1 MKILLIGSQGQLGTE
16 IIKIFPG
23 VTAVDLPEVDVTVP
37 ETVERAVDASRPDVI
52 LNTSAYHNVPD
63 CEKNIDLAFRVN
75 AFAVRNLAEICK
87 ARGLA
92 FVHVSTDYVFD
103 GRKNAPYTEADVPNP
118 LNAYGVS
125 KLAGE
130 FFARKPEKS
139 YVVRL
144 SSVFG
149 VAGCRGKGGKNFVK
163 SMLEFAK
170 TRDKVQITSNIISS
184 PTYAADAAAK
194 IKELL
199 EKGYPP
205 GLYHLANGGSCSWHE
220 FALEIFRLTGARI
233 AVEERFETEE
243 LAGVLRPMNSA
254 LVSTKIAPV
263 RSWQDALKANL
274 KEEGYTLQEA
284 SS

>member
-1 MKILLIGSQGQLGTE
+1 MKTLLIGSQGQLGTE
-16 IIKIFPG
+16 IVKIFPG
-23 VTAVDLPEVDVTVP
+23 AVPVDLPEVDVTVP
-37 ETVERAVDASRPDVI
+37 ASVERAVEACRPDVI

-63 CEKNIDLAFRVN
+63 CEKNTELAFRVN
-75 AFAVRNLAEICK
+75 AIAVRNLAEICK
-87 ARGLA
+87 VRGLA

-103 GRKNAPYTEADVPNP
+103 GRKNGPYTEADVPNP
-118 LNAYGVS
+118 LNAYGIS

-130 FFARKPEKS
+130 FFARKPERS

-163 SMLEFAK
+163 TMLEFAK
-170 TRDKVQITSNIISS
+170 TRDRVQVTSNIISS
-184 PTYAADAAAK
+184 PTYAADAAVK
-194 IKELL
+194 IKEIL
-199 EKGYPP
+199 EKGLPP

-220 FALEIFRLTGARI
+220 FALEIFRLIGAKI
-233 AVEERFETEE
+233 AVEEKLETEE

-263 RSWQDALKANL
+263 RSWRDALKANL
-274 KEEGYTLQEA
+274 KEEGYA
-284 SS
+284 V